1 MPKFGIHVDNF
12 GASWRDGRAFV
23 ALISALNPGKQIATT
38 ILMLTL
44 WFIFSLYEFF
54 VKMILSNRIK
64 YCWGGLLGVWIHGNM
79 STVSRKK
86 IVCKCFSVEMCW
98 CADRKQN
105 NFAHMNEVNFFL
117 LTDKPNIIHLILI
130 CLANKLHLFT
140 LNWNMY
146 RKLKMH
152 LWSAKNFV
160 SWIVYTDLNLKFSWQ
175 TVSSLL
181 HYKYR
186 GLIIYLS
193 NKLKMSSMDKYNLGP
208 FEK

>member
-1 MPKFGIHVDNF
+1 MLGRTFG
-12 GASWRDGRAFV
+12 
-23 ALISALNPGKQIATT
+23 
-38 ILMLTL
+38 
-44 WFIFSLYEFF
+44 
-54 VKMILSNRIK
+54 
-64 YCWGGLLGVWIHGNM
+64 GVN
-79 STVSRKK
+79 SRKYEYSFTK
-86 IVCKCFSVEMCW
+86 KNVCKCFSVEMCC

-175 TVSSLL
+175 TVSSLV
-181 HYKYR
+181 HYKYS
-186 GLIIYLS
+186 GLIIYLLS
-193 NKLKMSSMDKYNLGP
+193 LLIYNEQIKVIRLNL
-208 FEK
+208 E